1 MVSWRWRRIYPENT
15 LPVLQSISNES
26 DEVTHYF
33 TPDSSFLCLRLFYSA
48 CRCNLIKFMGN
59 LLFPSQ
65 WVIIFI
71 ILCCSVLQA
80 RIFNVQSIKSMFHDS
95 SNYCDWTAIP
105 EERGSYGFWT
115 ICSNV
120 HSINLGISW
129 NCDPINTMFRSPP
142 LMSTAGVLAIIHI
155 VLIVLFFPFCILR
168 LLQVLRDRND
178 LLMSPATIG
187 IIKVSLA
194 ILSAIFAALVLVLTT
209 VREEAAEQTVI
220 YRMTAYKHY
229 TISKSW
235 AFWLEV
241 AVISIE
247 VPLVIFCAIENT
259 QLMKVDALIKL
270 SDIASLQSSIPRT
283 SPYFRSS
290 PLGLQDIHS
299 ARPVHVIPH
308 PRANAPS
315 RVSSSSHHHSRP
327 QTSSSQDSSSNCT
340 SCPIHCSHRTM
351 NCQQNHHRHTLR
363 PFSTP
368 SATLATHH
376 KTFADDVDDDRK
388 CASGRCYQTTNS
400 SRIQRESVEVTR
412 RDRNSLSSTSKHVK
426 ISQSQS
432 QSPSSSLTPNHSP
445 TNTFLN
451 SVFEDLPIL
460 SQHPFQHSNT
470 SQRQRPPTERY

>member
-1 MVSWRWRRIYPENT
+1 
-15 LPVLQSISNES
+15 
-26 DEVTHYF
+26 
-33 TPDSSFLCLRLFYSA
+33 
-48 CRCNLIKFMGN
+48 
-59 LLFPSQ
+59 
-65 WVIIFI
+65 
-71 ILCCSVLQA
+71 
-80 RIFNVQSIKSMFHDS
+80 
-95 SNYCDWTAIP
+95 
-105 EERGSYGFWT
+105 
-115 ICSNV
+115 
-120 HSINLGISW
+120 
-129 NCDPINTMFRSPP
+129 MFRPPP

-178 LLMSPATIG
+178 LLMSPSTIG

-235 AFWLEV
+235 AFWIEV

-270 SDIASLQSSIPRT
+270 SDIASMQSSIPRT

-308 PRANAPS
+308 PRASAPS

-327 QTSSSQDSSSNCT
+327 QTSSSQNFSSNCT
-340 SCPIHCSHRTM
+340 SCPIHCSHRTV
-351 NCQQNHHRHTLR
+351 NCQQNHHHTLR
-363 PFSTP
+363 PSSQP
-368 SATLATHH
+368 SSLITHH
-376 KTFADDVDDDRK
+376 KTFADDGDGK
-388 CASGRCYQTTNS
+388 CTSGHCYQTTNS
-400 SRIQRESVEVTR
+400 SKVRRESFEITR
-412 RDRNSLSSTSKHVK
+412 RDRNSLSSSSKHVK
-426 ISQSQS
+426 ISQSHS
-432 QSPSSSLTPNHSP
+432 QSPASSLSANHSP

-460 SQHPFQHSNT
+460 SQHPLQQSHAQ
-470 SQRQRPPTERY
+470 SQRPLVERY